1 MSKIKDQIKKDK
13 ILLYIWSKIS
23 ELWDYS
29 KFSLIVAIIIL
40 ISTLIFYSDIA
51 YWLFGN
57 TDESKGKLLTLL
69 LSIVG
74 AIFVIYGLK
83 INSRRLKQG
92 NEQLKQQE
100 KNNTNTRFKDAITL
114 LGNDNPAVVIG
125 GIHTLNQIAI
135 NNSEYREIVVDI
147 LCSYIREKSDELNS
161 KLKNGRP
168 STVIQLVIDLLFKDN
183 WRIYKSYKY
192 NFKNTLFRFVTFQG
206 DLICQDFNLDIDNC
220 IFDECNFYS
229 FKITNFVFI
238 NVSFRSCSL
247 YNIYLLNG
255 NLLDSKINYN
265 CSFNYGSLENVDI
278 DRCKLDGNQFNSI
291 DLYDV
296 IFKQTTIINNTINGG
311 KIIKWRFS
319 VFLFEDNELSN
330 VIFSIEDIDFKVS
343 FPNNKFYTCNNVKL

>member
-1 MSKIKDQIKKDK
+1 MSKIKDQINKDK

-29 KFSLIVAIIIL
+29 KFSLIVAVIIL

-57 TDESKGKLLTLL
+57 TDVSKGKLLTLL

-100 KNNTNTRFKDAITL
+100 KNNTNTRFKDAVIL

-125 GIHTLNQIAI
+125 GIHTLNQISI
-135 NNSEYREIVVDI
+135 DNIEYREIVFDI
-147 LCSYIREKSDELNS
+147 LCSYVREKSDELNS

-168 STVIQLVIDLLFKDN
+168 STVVQLIIDILFKEN
-183 WRIYKSYKY
+183 WEIYKLYNY
-192 NFKNTLFRFVTFQG
+192 NFKNTTFRFVTFQG
-206 DLICQDFNLDIDNC
+206 DLIQNIKLDIDNC
-220 IFDECNFYS
+220 IFDECAFYS
-229 FKITNFVFI
+229 FKITNFVFN
-238 NVSFRSCSL
+238 NVSFLRCSL
-247 YNIYLLNG
+247 HNIHLLNG
-255 NLLDSKINYN
+255 NLIDSKIKYC
-265 CSFNYGSLENVDI
+265 CSFNKDSFVNVDI
-278 DRCKLDGNQFNSI
+278 DRCNLYGNEINLIVF
-291 DLYDV
+291 YDS
-296 IFKQTTIINNTINGG
+296 IFKQTLITNNRINSGEIIGC
-311 KIIKWRFS
+311 RFHM
-319 VFLFEDNELSN
+319 FLFENNELSN
-330 VIFSIEDIDFKVS
+330 MTFSNKDIEFMEL